1 MGVVVGQTF
10 RRPTEK
16 RNVRNRKEGK
26 NPIHLRL
33 FFFFVFYSAVPTA
46 RARWTSRSVRVF
58 SFILW
63 FFDSFS
69 PHLSVKLRIRES
81 GTPVRRNQC
90 PIRLDTS
97 PKQALLLLVLFF
109 FFLNLLSWTPSHTST
124 RKYWEIHFNLKRKEG
139 RRGKKQIGKTN
150 ENAAC
155 SKCTYLLSRCNGGE
169 EEEPAV
175 FVTRSD
181 EKFPLLLFFLFLLIW
196 WWREFCFSVCG
207 IQEGQLEA
215 GRNPLHP
222 LHTLELYMRVVK
234 LDEFDAEIVTSRR
247 KYFLGILKSGRN
259 ISSFSVWLKLAGSF
273 CSFPFAFVG
282 FPFSCN
288 PCWCFSVVK
297 RSCINRQE
305 VAAAYGSVPTRRG
318 ETRTPQKGETR
329 CSLIWCFTARKVH
342 CSV

>member
-69 PHLSVKLRIRES
+69 PHLSVKLRTRES

-97 PKQALLLLVLFF
+97 PKQALLLLFFFFF

-124 RKYWEIHFNLKRKEG
+124 RKYWEIHFNLKRKE
-139 RRGKKQIGKTN
+139 RRRERKNREN
-150 ENAAC
+150 EW
-155 SKCTYLLSRCNGGE
+155 KCC
-169 EEEPAV
+169 V
-175 FVTRSD
+175 
-181 EKFPLLLFFLFLLIW
+181 
-196 WWREFCFSVCG
+196 
-207 IQEGQLEA
+207 Q
-215 GRNPLHP
+215 
-222 LHTLELYMRVVK
+222 
-234 LDEFDAEIVTSRR
+234 
-247 KYFLGILKSGRN
+247 
-259 ISSFSVWLKLAGSF
+259 
-273 CSFPFAFVG
+273 
-282 FPFSCN
+282 
-288 PCWCFSVVK
+288 
-297 RSCINRQE
+297 
-305 VAAAYGSVPTRRG
+305 
-318 ETRTPQKGETR
+318 
-329 CSLIWCFTARKVH
+329 
-342 CSV
+342 